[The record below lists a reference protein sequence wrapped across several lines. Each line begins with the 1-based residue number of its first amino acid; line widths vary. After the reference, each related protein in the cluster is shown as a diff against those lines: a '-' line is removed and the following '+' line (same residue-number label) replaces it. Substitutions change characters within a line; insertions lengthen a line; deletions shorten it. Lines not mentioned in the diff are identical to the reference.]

1 MALWDAWIGKK
12 NYVGYCFYFYFY
24 FVFIVCFC
32 ELNAPISD
40 DDDDDDDD
48 DDEDDDGKA
57 LLMLKIFTNV
67 IKFYS
72 NFVHTSVKDFL
83 KVTYYFYET
92 IIDLLLNN

>member
-48 DDEDDDGKA
+48 DDGKA

>member
-48 DDEDDDGKA
+48 DGDDGKA

>member
-1 MALWDAWIGKK
+1 MLELERK
-12 NYVGYCFYFYFY
+12 NYVGYCFYFY

-48 DDEDDDGKA
+48 DGKA
-57 LLMLKIFTNV
+57 LLMLKIFKNV
-67 IKFYS
+67 IKFLS

>member
-48 DDEDDDGKA
+48 ADGKA

-72 NFVHTSVKDFL
+72 NFVHTTVKDFL